1 MHVED
6 AARLLVTGL
15 RVGCEGLADGIRS
28 VKTGMKPEQVGFVE
42 RIDSAFDGEPTDHL
56 CGQVGSH
63 VAVKQAYEKPTLF
76 GHPRQDVVA
85 AATQIANGSGITRV
99 QLAGAISAKVG
110 GTDGLC
116 AEHQAWM
123 CWIARCRTFS
133 WPL

>member
-1 MHVED
+1 MRVED

-15 RVGCEGLADGIRS
+15 RVGCEGLADGIRC
-28 VKTGMKPEQVGFVE
+28 VKTAMKPEQVAFVE
-42 RIDSAFDGEPTDHL
+42 RIENASDGEPTDHL

-63 VAVKQAYEKPTLF
+63 VAVKQEYEKPKLL
-76 GHPRQDVVA
+76 GYPRQDVVA
-85 AATQIANGSGITRV
+85 AAKQIANGSGITRV

-123 CWIARCRTFS
+123 CWIAKCPTFS
-133 WPL
+133 WPV